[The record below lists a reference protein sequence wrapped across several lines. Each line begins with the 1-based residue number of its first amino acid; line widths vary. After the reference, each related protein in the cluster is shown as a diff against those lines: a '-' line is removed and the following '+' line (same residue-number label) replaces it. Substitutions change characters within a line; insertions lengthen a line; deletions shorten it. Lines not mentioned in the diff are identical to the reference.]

1 MKLLSIQFPV
11 SAFSVGPKLFDFF
24 IFTVLDNKQGDEK
37 SGWNGK
43 RILWVSSALNIFMD
57 AISNCLCRSQTSEPC
72 HIYKQFLVIVL

>member
-43 RILWVSSALNIFMD
+43 RIL
-57 AISNCLCRSQTSEPC
+57 
-72 HIYKQFLVIVL
+72 